1 MNDRIFLDAV
11 RVRCKI
17 GITPKERME
26 PQEVLID
33 VSLFMD
39 LARAGAADNLEET
52 VNYRTALDEISRF
65 ASSREFVLLEG
76 LAEGVASLA
85 IGMFDVQRVR
95 VRVRKAKYSVEP
107 SIGVEIERE
116 RACREG

>member
-1 MNDRIFLDAV
+1 MNDRIFLDGV
-11 RVRCKI
+11 RVSCKI
-17 GITPKERME
+17 GITSEERTE

-39 LARAGAADNLEET
+39 LVRAGASDKLEET
-52 VNYRTALDEISRF
+52 INYRTALDEISRF

-85 IGMFDVQRVR
+85 IGTLGVQRVR

-107 SIGVEIERE
+107 SVGVEIERE
-116 RACREG
+116 RA

>member
-11 RVRCKI
+11 RVHCKI
-17 GITPKERME
+17 GITSKERAE
-26 PQEVLID
+26 PQDVLID

-39 LARAGAADNLEET
+39 LARAGVSDELGAT
-52 VNYRTALDEISRF
+52 VNYRAALDEVSRF
-65 ASSREFVLLEG
+65 ASSKEFVLLEG

-85 IGMFDVQRVR
+85 INKFGVQKVR

-116 RACREG
+116 RA